1 MRYWVND
8 MTKYNLPSGKSITQ
22 PFNRIWFVLGTLIIL
37 LMMAWSFIRFNPNNI
52 NLSEL
57 WSIVEKLFTPKG
69 NRTWADY
76 FEYMFSLWPSLLS
89 TLQMSFA
96 GTFIGSVL
104 AVPVAIFS
112 SKNIV
117 KKRWIYTPARIIMN
131 FIRTIPLLVLA
142 LISVF
147 FVGIGV
153 LPGIIAITIFSFG
166 IMSKMLYDIIETVD
180 MSSFE
185 ALESTGASKTIAFRY
200 SVIPQLLPVYISY
213 MIYIFE
219 INVRSSAILGYV
231 GAGGI
236 GSVIK
241 DNILYNY
248 DRVGAAI
255 IYLFFAILI
264 IQLLS
269 NYVRGKLQ

>member
-1 MRYWVND
+1 
-8 MTKYNLPSGKSITQ
+8 MTKYTLKSGQEVTQ
-22 PFNRIWFVLGTLIIL
+22 PFNKIWLVIGTLAIIL
-37 LMMAWSFIRFNPNNI
+37 IVLWNFIIFNPNSI

-57 WSIVEKLFTPKG
+57 GLIIEKLFTPKG
-69 NRTWADY
+69 NRTWGDY
-76 FEYMFSLWPSLLS
+76 FDFMFSLWPSLF
-89 TLQMSFA
+89 TTIQMSFA
-96 GTFIGSVL
+96 GTLIGSVL
-104 AVPVAIFS
+104 AIPVAIFS
-112 SKNIV
+112 SRNIV
-117 KKRWIYTPARIIMN
+117 KKKWIYMPSRLIMN
-131 FIRTIPLLVLA
+131 LVRTIPLLVLA

-153 LPGIIAITIFSFG
+153 LPGIIAIMIFSFG

-200 SVIPQLLPVYISY
+200 SVVPQILPVYISY
-213 MIYIFE
+213 LIYIFE

-264 IQLLS
+264 VQLIS

>member
-1 MRYWVND
+1 
-8 MTKYNLPSGKSITQ
+8 MTKYILPSGKKITQ
-22 PFNRIWFVLGTLIIL
+22 PFNKVWFVLAGLVATLL
-37 LMMAWSFIRFNPNNI
+37 FFWTFINFDARNI
-52 NLSEL
+52 NLSEMT
-57 WSIVEKLFTPKG
+57 IIIEKLFTPKG
-69 NRTWADY
+69 TRTWEDY
-76 FEYMFSLWPSLLS
+76 FNYMFSLWPALFS

-96 GTFIGSVL
+96 GTLIGSIF
-104 AVPVAIFS
+104 AVPIAILS

-117 KKRWIYTPARIIMN
+117 KKTFIYIPARMIMN
-131 FIRTIPLLVLA
+131 LIRTVPLLVLA
-142 LISVF
+142 LLAVF

-153 LPGIIAITIFSFG
+153 LPGIISISIFSFG

-185 ALESTGASKTIAFRY
+185 ALESTGANKTIAFRY
-200 SVIPQLLPVYISY
+200 SVVPQILPIYISY
-213 MIYIFE
+213 IIYIFE

-236 GSVIK
+236 GSIIK
-241 DNILYNY
+241 DNVLYNY

-255 IYLFFAILI
+255 IYLFFVILI
-264 IQLLS
+264 IQLIS

>member
-1 MRYWVND
+1 
-8 MTKYNLPSGKSITQ
+8 MTKYILPSGKTINQ
-22 PFNRIWFVLGTLIIL
+22 PFNKIWFVIAGLAATLL
-37 LMMAWSFIRFNPNNI
+37 FFWTFINFDPRSI
-52 NLSEL
+52 NLSEM
-57 WSIVEKLFTPKG
+57 IVIIEKLFTPKG
-69 NRTWADY
+69 TRTWEDY
-76 FEYMFSLWPSLLS
+76 FNYMFSLWPSLLS

-96 GTFIGSVL
+96 GTLIGSVL
-104 AVPVAIFS
+104 AVPIAIFS

-117 KKRWIYTPARIIMN
+117 KTTFIYTPARMILN
-131 FIRTIPLLVLA
+131 LIRTIPLLVLA
-142 LISVF
+142 LIAVF

-153 LPGIIAITIFSFG
+153 LPGIISISIFSFG

-185 ALESTGASKTIAFRY
+185 ALESTGANKTIAFRY
-200 SVIPQLLPVYISY
+200 SIVPQILPVYISY

-219 INVRSSAILGYV
+219 INIRASAILGYV

-236 GSVIK
+236 GSIIK

-264 IQLLS
+264 IQLIS

>member
-1 MRYWVND
+1 
-8 MTKYNLPSGKSITQ
+8 MTKYTLRNGKQITQ
-22 PFNRIWFVLGTLIIL
+22 PFNKVWFVIAGLAATLL
-37 LMMAWSFIRFNPNNI
+37 FFWTFITYNPRTI
-52 NLSEL
+52 NLSEMME
-57 WSIVEKLFTPKG
+57 IIQKLFTPKG
-69 NRTWADY
+69 TRTWEDY
-76 FEYMFSLWPSLLS
+76 FNYMFTLWPTLLS

-96 GTFIGSVL
+96 GTLIGSIL
-104 AVPVAIFS
+104 SIPVAIFS

-117 KKRWIYTPARIIMN
+117 KSPVIYVPARMIMN

-142 LISVF
+142 LVSVF

-185 ALESTGASKTIAFRY
+185 ALESTGANKTIAFRY
-200 SVIPQLLPVYISY
+200 SVVPQILPIYISY
-213 MIYIFE
+213 LIYIFE

-236 GSVIK
+236 GSIIK
-241 DNILYNY
+241 DNVLYNY

-255 IYLFFAILI
+255 IYLFFAILV
-264 IQLLS
+264 IQLFS
-269 NYVRGKLQ
+269 NFVRGKLQ

>member
-1 MRYWVND
+1 
-8 MTKYNLPSGKSITQ
+8 MTKYTLKNGKQIVQ
-22 PFNRIWFVLGTLIIL
+22 PFNKIWITIAGIAFL
-37 LMMAWSFIRFNPNNI
+37 LTVFWSFIRFDSRNI
-52 NLSEL
+52 DISEM
-57 WSIVEKLFTPKG
+57 WIIIEKLFTPKG
-69 NRTWADY
+69 SRTWGDY
-76 FEYMFSLWPSLLS
+76 FEYMFSLWPSLFS

-96 GTFIGSVL
+96 GTLIGSIL
-104 AVPVAIFS
+104 AVPIAIFS

-117 KKRWIYTPARIIMN
+117 KKRWLYIPARTIMN
-131 FIRTIPLLVLA
+131 LIRTIPLLVLA

-147 FVGIGV
+147 FVGIGI

-180 MSSFE
+180 MSSYE

-200 SVIPQLLPVYISY
+200 SIVPQLLPVYISY

>member
-1 MRYWVND
+1 MANYTLSN
-8 MTKYNLPSGKSITQ
+8 GKKVIQ
-22 PFNRIWFVLGTLIIL
+22 PFNKIWFVVAGLAIV
-37 LMMAWSFIRFNPNNI
+37 LMVFWSFIRFDARNI

-57 WSIVEKLFTPKG
+57 GSIVEKLFTPKG
-69 NRTWADY
+69 TRTWNDY
-76 FEYMFSLWPSLLS
+76 FTFMFSLWPSLLS

-104 AVPVAIFS
+104 AVPIAIFS
-112 SKNIV
+112 SRNIV
-117 KKRWIYTPARIIMN
+117 KKRWIYIPARTIMN
-131 FIRTIPLLVLA
+131 LIRTIPLLVLA

-180 MSSFE
+180 MSSYE

-200 SVIPQLLPVYISY
+200 SIVPQLLPVYISY

-219 INVRSSAILGYV
+219 INVRASAILGYV

>member
-1 MRYWVND
+1 
-8 MTKYNLPSGKSITQ
+8 MTKYILPSGRKVIQ
-22 PFNRIWFVLGTLIIL
+22 PFNKIWFVILGLTIISL
-37 LMMAWSFIRFNPNNI
+37 FFWSFISFNPNTI
-52 NLSEL
+52 NLSEMME
-57 WSIVEKLFTPKG
+57 IITKLFTPKG
-69 NRTWADY
+69 TRTWENY
-76 FEYMFSLWPSLLS
+76 FNYMFSLWPSLLS
-89 TLQMSFA
+89 TIQMSFA
-96 GTFIGSVL
+96 GTLIGSVF
-104 AVPVAIFS
+104 AVPIAIFS

-117 KKRWIYTPARIIMN
+117 KKSYIYTPTRMIMN
-131 FIRTIPLLVLA
+131 LIRTIPLLVLA
-142 LISVF
+142 LIAVF

-153 LPGIIAITIFSFG
+153 LPGIISIAIFSFG
-166 IMSKMLYDIIETVD
+166 IMSKMLYDIIETID

-185 ALESTGASKTIAFRY
+185 ALESTGANKTIAFRY
-200 SVIPQLLPVYISY
+200 SVVPQILPIYISY

-219 INVRSSAILGYV
+219 INVRASAILGYV

-241 DNILYNY
+241 DNVLYNY

-264 IQLLS
+264 IQLFS